1 MGRTT
6 STSILLVF
14 FLFLSLLSEA
24 QDGEQIFKSTCA
36 ACHTTTGKRL
46 VGPGLA
52 NIQDKVTIE
61 WFTKFVRSSQT
72 LINSGDAAAVSIFE
86 EYNKVIMPDQ
96 ALSDAEI
103 NAVFEY
109 IVSKSPAKTEV
120 AAQEQETVAEEVIPF
135 EPTEADIVL
144 GQNLFT
150 GEQRFENGGPSCI
163 FCHHLATDRII
174 PGGLLAKDL
183 TTVFSRM
190 GGDAGLTAI
199 LNAPPFP
206 AMTEA
211 YKNKP
216 MTNDEIFAVT
226 AFLGQVENESGTESA
241 IAINPLLV
249 YGFIA
254 FFIWVGVVLLV
265 WLHRKKYTV
274 NKRIY
279 ERQVKSY

>member
-6 STSILLVF
+6 STPILLVF
-14 FLFLSLLSEA
+14 CLFLSLLSKA
-24 QDGEQIFKSTCA
+24 QDGEAIFKSTCA
-36 ACHTTTGKRL
+36 ACHTTTTKRL

-52 NIQDKVTIE
+52 NIQDKVSLE

-72 LINSGDAAAVSIFE
+72 LIRSGDAEAVRIFE
-86 EYNKVIMPDQ
+86 EYNKVIMPDH

-103 NAVFEY
+103 NSVFEY
-109 IVSKSPAKTEV
+109 IKSKSPAKSEV
-120 AAQEQETVAEEVIPF
+120 TAQESVEEEEVVVPF
-135 EPTEADIVL
+135 EPTESDIAM
-144 GQNLFT
+144 GQDLFS

-163 FCHHLATDRII
+163 SCHNLATDRII

-190 GGDAGLTAI
+190 GGDAGIAAI

-211 YKNKP
+211 YKNKSIAK
-216 MTNDEIFAVT
+216 DEIFAVT
-226 AFLGQVENESGTESA
+226 AFLDQVEKESGTESA
-241 IAINPLLV
+241 TAISPLLI

-254 FFIWVGVVLLV
+254 FLIWVGVVLLV
-265 WLHRKKYTV
+265 WLHRKKYAV
-274 NKRIY
+274 NKRIF

>member
-1 MGRTT
+1 MNRTT
-6 STSILLVF
+6 STLIFLALLLITNISIK
-14 FLFLSLLSEA
+14 A
-24 QDGEQIFKSTCA
+24 QDGERIFKSTCA
-36 ACHTTTGKRL
+36 ACHTLTSRRL

-52 NIQDKVTIE
+52 NIQDRVTLE

-72 LINSGDAAAVSIFE
+72 LINSGDTAAIKIFE
-86 EYNKVIMPDQ
+86 EYNRVIMPDQ
-96 ALSDAEI
+96 VISDAEI
-103 NAVFEY
+103 NAVFQY
-109 IVSKSPAKTEV
+109 IISNSPEKSQVP
-120 AAQEQETVAEEVIPF
+120 AQETTEEVVIPF
-135 EPTEADIVL
+135 EPTESDIAM
-144 GQNLFT
+144 GQDLFS

-163 FCHHLATDRII
+163 SCHNLATDRII

-216 MTNDEIFAVT
+216 MTKNEIFAVT
-226 AFLGQVENESGTESA
+226 AFLNTVEKESGTQLATA
-241 IAINPLLV
+241 ISPLLT

-254 FFIWVGVVLLV
+254 FLIWVGIVLLL
-265 WLHRKKYTV
+265 WFHRKKYAV
-274 NKRIY
+274 NKRIF
-279 ERQVKSY
+279 ERQVKSN

>member
-1 MGRTT
+1 MERTT

-14 FLFLSLLSEA
+14 FLFLGLLSEA
-24 QDGEQIFKSTCA
+24 QDGEAIFKSTCA
-36 ACHTTTGKRL
+36 ACHTTTSKKL

-52 NIQDKVTIE
+52 NIQDKVTKE

-72 LINSGDAAAVSIFE
+72 LIHSGDVEAVRIFE
-86 EYNKVIMPDQ
+86 EYNKVVMPDQ

-109 IVSKSPAKTEV
+109 IISKSPAKTEV
-120 AAQEQETVAEEVIPF
+120 AAQETEEEVEVVPF
-135 EPTEADIVL
+135 EPTEADIAR
-144 GQNLFT
+144 GQDLFS
-150 GEQRFENGGPSCI
+150 GKQRFENGGPSCI
-163 FCHHLATDRII
+163 FCHNLATDRIM

-190 GGDAGLTAI
+190 GGSAGITAI

-211 YKNKP
+211 YKNKL
-216 MTNDEIFAVT
+216 MTKGEIFAITSFLNTVEKESAT
-226 AFLGQVENESGTESA
+226 EAITAISPLLTYGFVAFL
-241 IAINPLLV
+241 
-249 YGFIA
+249 
-254 FFIWVGVVLLV
+254 IWVGIVLLV
-265 WLHRKKYTV
+265 WFRRKKYAV
-274 NKRIY
+274 NKRIF

>member
-1 MGRTT
+1 MGRNT

-24 QDGEQIFKSTCA
+24 QEGEQIFKSTCA
-36 ACHTTTGKRL
+36 ACHTTTSKRL

-72 LINSGDAAAVSIFE
+72 LINSGDAEAVRIFE

-96 ALSDAEI
+96 ALSDVEI

-109 IVSKSPAKTEV
+109 IISKSPAITEV
-120 AAQEQETVAEEVIPF
+120 TVQETVEEVVVPF
-135 EPTEADIVL
+135 EPTQADIAM
-144 GQNLFT
+144 GQDLFS
-150 GEQRFENGGPSCI
+150 GEQRFENSGPSCI
-163 FCHHLATDRII
+163 FCHNLATDRII

-190 GGDAGLTAI
+190 GGVAGLTAI

-211 YKNKP
+211 YKNKS
-216 MTNDEIFAVT
+216 MTKDEIFTVT
-226 AFLGQVENESGTESA
+226 AFLNQVEKESGTESA
-241 IAINPLLV
+241 TAISPLLI

-254 FFIWVGVVLLV
+254 FLIWVGVVLLV
-265 WLHRKKYTV
+265 WLHRKKYAV
-274 NKRIY
+274 NKRIF

>member
-14 FLFLSLLSEA
+14 FLFLSLLSKA
-24 QDGEQIFKSTCA
+24 QDGEAIFKSTCA
-36 ACHTTTGKRL
+36 ACHTTTSKRL

-52 NIQDKVTIE
+52 NIQDKVSLE

-72 LINSGDAAAVSIFE
+72 LINSGDAEAVRIFE
-86 EYNKVIMPDQ
+86 EYNKVIMPDH

-103 NAVFEY
+103 NSVFEY
-109 IVSKSPAKTEV
+109 IKSKSPAKSEV
-120 AAQEQETVAEEVIPF
+120 TAQESVEDEEIVVPF
-135 EPTEADIVL
+135 EPTESDIAM
-144 GQNLFT
+144 GQDLFS

-163 FCHHLATDRII
+163 FCHNLTTDRII

-183 TTVFSRM
+183 TAVYGRM
-190 GGDAGLTAI
+190 GGVAGITAI

-211 YKNKP
+211 YKNKSI
-216 MTNDEIFAVT
+216 TKDEIFAVT
-226 AFLGQVENESGTESA
+226 AFLDQVEKESGTEAVTA
-241 IAINPLLV
+241 ISPLLL

-254 FFIWVGVVLLV
+254 FFIWVGVVFLV
-265 WLHRKKYTV
+265 WSHRKKYAV
-274 NKRIY
+274 NKKIF

>member
-1 MGRTT
+1 MGRNT
-6 STSILLVF
+6 STPLLLIS

-24 QDGEQIFKSTCA
+24 QDGEAIFKSTCA
-36 ACHTTTGKRL
+36 ACHTTTSKRL

-52 NIQDKVTIE
+52 NIQDRVTIE

-72 LINSGDAAAVSIFE
+72 LINSGDAEAVRIFE
-86 EYNKVIMPDQ
+86 EYNKVVMPDQ
-96 ALSDAEI
+96 GLSDAEI
-103 NAVFEY
+103 NAVFDF
-109 IVSKSPAKTEV
+109 IKIKSPAISEV
-120 AAQEQETVAEEVIPF
+120 TAQETVEEEVIPF
-135 EPTEADIVL
+135 EPTESDIAM
-144 GQNLFT
+144 GQDLFS

-163 FCHHLATDRII
+163 YCHNLATDRII

-211 YKNKP
+211 YKNKS
-216 MTNDEIFAVT
+216 MTRAEIFAVT
-226 AFLGQVENESGTESA
+226 AFLNQVEKESGTESA
-241 IAINPLLV
+241 TAISPLLV

-254 FFIWVGVVLLV
+254 FLIWVGVVLLV
-265 WLHRKKYTV
+265 WLHRKKYAV
-274 NKRIY
+274 NKRIF
-279 ERQVKSY
+279 ERQLKSY

>member
-14 FLFLSLLSEA
+14 FLFLSLFSKA
-24 QDGEQIFKSTCA
+24 QDGEAIFKSTCA
-36 ACHTTTGKRL
+36 ACHTTTSKRL

-72 LINSGDAAAVSIFE
+72 LVNSGDAEAIKIFE
-86 EYNKVIMPDQ
+86 EFNKVIMPDQ
-96 ALSDAEI
+96 AFSDVEI

-109 IVSKSPAKTEV
+109 INSKSPVKTEV
-120 AAQEQETVAEEVIPF
+120 TAQETVEEVVVPF
-135 EPTEADIVL
+135 EPTEADIAM
-144 GQNLFT
+144 GQELFS

-163 FCHHLATDRII
+163 FCHNLATDRII

-211 YKNKP
+211 YKNKS
-216 MTNDEIFAVT
+216 MTKGEIFAVT
-226 AFLGQVENESGTESA
+226 AFLNQVEKESGTESA
-241 IAINPLLV
+241 TAISPLLI

-254 FFIWVGVVLLV
+254 FLIWVGVVLLV
-265 WLHRKKYTV
+265 WLHRKKYAV
-274 NKRIY
+274 NKRIF